1 MAETPEERRRHS
13 RFPVLAPLPCLVK
26 VQGYDEKT
34 PPLEGKLR
42 NLSAGGA
49 LLELGRRVPP
59 GATVMLSVD
68 TTTGLIQ
75 MECQVL
81 WVAGGTARRE
91 GATSVH
97 GLEFPPGE
105 GGPDPV
111 IEDLLRHYSM
121 TSGGGTPGLDP
132 EAPA

>member
-13 RFPVLAPLPCLVK
+13 RFPVLAPLACLVK
-26 VQGYDEKT
+26 VQGYDEKA
-34 PPLEGKLR
+34 PPLGGKLR

-49 LLELGRRVPP
+49 LLEVGRRVPP
-59 GATVMLSVD
+59 GAVVVLSVD
-68 TTTGLIQ
+68 TLTGLIQ

-91 GATSVH
+91 GATYVH
-97 GLEFPPGE
+97 GLQFPPGKE
-105 GGPDPV
+105 GPDPV

-121 TSGGGTPGLDP
+121 TSGGA
-132 EAPA
+132 APAPDAGPPA